1 LPEEEYRER
10 RRWFDE
16 VRSGLLYLEE
26 DDSALAVRS
35 GLLYLEEDDSAL
47 ALQLTA
53 ELIKDRFPAGS
64 FPQLLLSR
72 LAEKNDPAALQLAYR
87 LIDEV
92 KR

>member
-26 DDSALAVRS
+26 DDSALA
-35 GLLYLEEDDSAL
+35 
-47 ALQLTA
+47 LQLTA
-53 ELIKDRFPAGS
+53 ELIEDRFPAGS

-72 LAEKNDPAALQLAYR
+72 LAEKNDSCGAAAGLPADR
-87 LIDEV
+87 
-92 KR
+92 